1 MNGCYSQLV
10 NEKKKNK
17 FVPFSVF
24 IMPNTHTILEDFG
37 LIGTTEQDWK
47 DFWKGLE
54 KIPKKGWRIWE
65 DKGFSFTFITR
76 ELIYSKDWNMF
87 SSEDINVGAG
97 LEPAIIG
104 ESRGTKPG
112 FGPFSP
118 YLTLRLGLDSGC
130 DLRITLEDRYWEQIK
145 DRAILKS
152 IQNEASPDPNCG
164 TVCVTIAR
172 LSRKSLSLMLHFKV
186 GITLSHTK
194 RRWKREKENGRAWV
208 GRVGQAA
215 ILMAMKP
222 VKTAAMKRCTGI
234 APFRIKPSNVGP
246 RFPLTLGPRKAGW
259 ISYRLRF
266 SRIRSRRSLKSG
278 SEGFEPRLKK
288 LW

>member
-1 MNGCYSQLV
+1 MLGLFSFTNRNPNLDKRVLFYLFRWCDFSDKQSGLLAVLLYAAYAGSVELV
-10 NEKKKNK
+10 KKKKENK

-24 IMPNTHTILEDFG
+24 VMPNTHTILEDFG

-76 ELIYSKDWNMF
+76 ELTYSKDWNMF

-104 ESRGTKPG
+104 ETKPG

-152 IQNEASPDPNCG
+152 IRNEASPNPNCG

-172 LSRKSLSLMLHFKV
+172 LSPEEFVTYAALQGGYDAVTYQKAVEAR
-186 GITLSHTK
+186 
-194 RRWKREKENGRAWV
+194 KRE
-208 GRVGQAA
+208 
-215 ILMAMKP
+215 
-222 VKTAAMKRCTGI
+222 
-234 APFRIKPSNVGP
+234 
-246 RFPLTLGPRKAGW
+246 
-259 ISYRLRF
+259 
-266 SRIRSRRSLKSG
+266 RSRLGWKGRSSSDSYG
-278 SEGFEPRLKK
+278 NETSEDRSNEAVHRYCAVSHQAI
-288 LW
+288 